1 MENWKRALVAGAAG
15 ASVVMFLRRSN
26 TAGLILGGV
35 ALTALASEYPDEFAE
50 FRANL
55 PYYIDRGTIYL
66 DIVTR
71 VGERLAEGSQG
82 RRTDWLEALLNK

>member
-15 ASVVMFLRRSN
+15 ASVVMFLRRRN

-35 ALTALASEYPDEFAE
+35 ALTALASEYPDEFAD
-50 FRANL
+50 FRENL

-66 DIVTR
+66 DVVTR
-71 VGERLAEGSQG
+71 VGGRLAEAS
-82 RRTDWLEALLNK
+82 RTRHADWLEALLNK